1 MKLNTGKP
9 YSGRKWHDA
18 DLISAEKN
26 KPLKHSI
33 EYKVNA
39 IKFLNDLYG
48 KEMSEEEIPEEL
60 RLTEEEKEKLR
71 RNYESDKK
79 TNRC

>member
-9 YSGRKWHDA
+9 YSGKKWNGA
-18 DLISAEKN
+18 NFISLKKN
-26 KPLKHSI
+26 KPLKHST

-60 RLTEEEKEKLR
+60 RLTEEEKKKLR
-71 RNYESDKK
+71 NH
-79 TNRC
+79 

>member
-9 YSGRKWHDA
+9 YSGRKWHDEP

-39 IKFLNDLYG
+39 IKFLNELYG

-71 RNYESDKK
+71 NH
-79 TNRC
+79 